1 MTTDRDAIYDEST
14 DEESEIPPNP
24 SVLSPGK
31 VNTFISFVEHLT
43 WAYYLL
49 LIMIINLKEKCYK
62 NNFFYTHSL
71 GFLV

>member
-24 SVLSPGK
+24 SPGK

-62 NNFFYTHSL
+62 NNFSTHIL
-71 GFLV
+71 